1 MGNIKAPPAG
11 RRRVAKLSGDP
22 KDRSFMDIAFVEGV
36 VRRKLKDKVG
46 VGQYLDV
53 KA

>member
-1 MGNIKAPPAG
+1 
-11 RRRVAKLSGDP
+11 
-22 KDRSFMDIAFVEGV
+22 MDIAYLFVEGV

>member
-1 MGNIKAPPAG
+1 
-11 RRRVAKLSGDP
+11 
-22 KDRSFMDIAFVEGV
+22 MDIAYLFVEGV
-36 VRRKLKDKVG
+36 VRRKSKDKVG